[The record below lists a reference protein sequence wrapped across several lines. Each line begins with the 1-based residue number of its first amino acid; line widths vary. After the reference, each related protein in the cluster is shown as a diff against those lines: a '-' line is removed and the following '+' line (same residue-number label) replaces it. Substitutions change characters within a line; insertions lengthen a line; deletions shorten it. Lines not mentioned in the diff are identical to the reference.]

1 MPPKKPQPP
10 KKPNTNA
17 SSTRKIKVKPMRV
30 GKRGAVY
37 TVTKTGA
44 RRYRKRVGKVKLP
57 RLKLTSSQKRRQ
69 KAVLKQISPLKKKLT
84 QKKCITLQYT
94 KFNYFNIMGANP
106 QYIHYIHKHITNVT
120 ITNVLE
126 KRQIIIFDCYSLRII

>member
-1 MPPKKPQPP
+1 MPPKRNPQPP
-10 KKPNTNA
+10 KKPRTSA

-84 QKKCITLQYT
+84 QKSPFPKRTRSRSRSRSRSSSKSNSSSLLSTLS
-94 KFNYFNIMGANP
+94 
-106 QYIHYIHKHITNVT
+106 
-120 ITNVLE
+120 
-126 KRQIIIFDCYSLRII
+126 SLVSN

>member
-10 KKPNTNA
+10 KKPRTNA
-17 SSTRKIKVKPMRV
+17 SSTRKINVKPMRV

-57 RLKLTSSQKRRQ
+57 HLKLTSSQKRRQ
-69 KAVLKQISPLKKKLT
+69 KANLKQISPLKKKLT
-84 QKKCITLQYT
+84 KKSP
-94 KFNYFNIMGANP
+94 FP
-106 QYIHYIHKHITNVT
+106 
-120 ITNVLE
+120 
-126 KRQIIIFDCYSLRII
+126 KRSQSRSRSSSKSNNSSLLSSLSSLLSA